1 VSTTE
6 QRPEGGPPAAEAVV
20 ITRYPNRRFYDRSR
34 GKYVTLQDIEETVRG
49 GATVTVRDS
58 KTGEELTRAVL
69 TQIILEHHPERMEL
83 FPVAILHQLIRANDL
98 VLGLLRDYLRQSL
111 TYVEMAQSAAL
122 NPLAAPLHW
131 MRTFLPGLPVLTPG
145 AAGLSPASAGAAE
158 ALALRVA
165 ELERRLAELQ
175 AGPPPAPAEKAAKL
189 ARRGKKPKPRKP

>member
-6 QRPEGGPPAAEAVV
+6 QRPEGGPPAGEAVV
-20 ITRYPNRRFYDRSR
+20 ITRYPNRRLYDRSR

-58 KTGEELTRAVL
+58 KTGEDLTRAVL

-111 TYVEMAQSAAL
+111 TYVEMAQSATL

-131 MRTFLPGLPVLTPG
+131 MRTFLPGLPVPAPG
-145 AAGLSPASAGAAE
+145 AAGAAE

-175 AGPPPAPAEKAAKL
+175 AAPEPVPGKKGAKPGP
-189 ARRGKKPKPRKP
+189 RRKKPKPRKP